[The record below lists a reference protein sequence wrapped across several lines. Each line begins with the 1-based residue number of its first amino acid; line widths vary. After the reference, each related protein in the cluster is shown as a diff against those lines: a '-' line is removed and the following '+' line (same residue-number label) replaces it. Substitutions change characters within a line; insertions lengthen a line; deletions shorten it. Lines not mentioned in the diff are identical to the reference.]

1 METTVNLWV
10 AKDQDGSLWLFS
22 EKPTRAEKEDGS
34 WICDGS
40 FMMLPRNLE
49 EGLQFSGLT
58 WESEPVKVSLI
69 IPVNPTIQEVRS
81 QYSSGLFKDLIDT
94 GVLTGVLGVDGV
106 YDSININVDDI
117 F

>member
-22 EKPTRAEKEDGS
+22 EKPTRSEKEDGS

-58 WESEPVKVSLI
+58 WESEPV
-69 IPVNPTIQEVRS
+69 EVRLLLNGIRIANTNELS
-81 QYSSGLFKDLIDT
+81 NLNKYQSIIGGPCIDS
-94 GVLTGVLGVDGV
+94 V
-106 YDSININVDDI
+106 YFGGPSIEL
-117 F
+117 

>member
-40 FMMLPRNLE
+40 FMILPQNLE

-58 WESEPVKVSLI
+58 WESEPVRVRLTLRLS
-69 IPVNPTIQEVRS
+69 PTIQEIRS
-81 QYSSGLFKDLIDT
+81 QYNPILFGGLIDT
-94 GVLTGVLGVDGV
+94 GVCGVDGV
-106 YDSININVDDI
+106 YEDLKINIDDV

>member
-22 EKPTRAEKEDGS
+22 EKPTRSEKEDGS

-40 FMMLPRNLE
+40 FMILPRNLE
-49 EGLQFSGLT
+49 ERLQFSGLT
-58 WESEPVKVSLI
+58 WESEPVRVRLALRLS
-69 IPVNPTIQEVRS
+69 PTIQEIRS
-81 QYSSGLFKDLIDT
+81 QYTPILFGGFGGLIDT
-94 GVLTGVLGVDGV
+94 GVCGVDGV
-106 YDSININVDDI
+106 YEYLNDDV

>member
-22 EKPTRAEKEDGS
+22 EKPTRSEKEDGS

-58 WESEPVKVSLI
+58 WESEPVKVRLILQVTHAIQEIRSQCSSSLLGSLI
-69 IPVNPTIQEVRS
+69 N
-81 QYSSGLFKDLIDT
+81 T
-94 GVLTGVLGVDGV
+94 GVCTGVCGVDGV
-106 YDSININVDDI
+106 YEELKINVDNI

>member
-22 EKPTRAEKEDGS
+22 EKPTRSEKEDGS
-34 WICDGS
+34 WICDGG

-58 WESEPVKVSLI
+58 WESEPVKVRLNVFIDGIRIPDNNELSNLNKYQSI
-69 IPVNPTIQEVRS
+69 IGSFIDGGPCIDSVYFGGPSI
-81 QYSSGLFKDLIDT
+81 DL
-94 GVLTGVLGVDGV
+94 
-106 YDSININVDDI
+106 
-117 F
+117 

>member
-22 EKPTRAEKEDGS
+22 EKPTRAEKEGS

-58 WESEPVKVSLI
+58 WESEPVKVRLI

-81 QYSSGLFKDLIDT
+81 QYASSLFKGLIDT
-94 GVLTGVLGVDGV
+94 GVLTGVVGVDGV
-106 YDSININVDDI
+106 YDSVNINVDDI

>member
-22 EKPTRAEKEDGS
+22 EKPTRSEKEEGS

-58 WESEPVKVSLI
+58 WESEPV
-69 IPVNPTIQEVRS
+69 EVRLLLNGIRIANTNELS
-81 QYSSGLFKDLIDT
+81 NLNKYQSIIGGFIDGGPCIDSVYFGGPFIDL
-94 GVLTGVLGVDGV
+94 
-106 YDSININVDDI
+106 
-117 F
+117 

>member
-22 EKPTRAEKEDGS
+22 EKPTRSEKEDGS

-49 EGLQFSGLT
+49 EGRQFSSLT
-58 WESEPVKVSLI
+58 WESEPVKVSVFINGIRIPNTNELSNLSKYQSI
-69 IPVNPTIQEVRS
+69 IGGFIDGGSCIDSVYFGGPSI
-81 QYSSGLFKDLIDT
+81 DL
-94 GVLTGVLGVDGV
+94 
-106 YDSININVDDI
+106 
-117 F
+117 

>member
-22 EKPTRAEKEDGS
+22 EKPTRVEKDGS

-40 FMMLPRNLE
+40 FMMLPQNLE
-49 EGLQFSGLT
+49 ERQLFSGLT
-58 WESEPVKVSLI
+58 WESEPVRVRLNVFLNGIRIADNNELANKYQSI
-69 IPVNPTIQEVRS
+69 IGSFIN
-81 QYSSGLFKDLIDT
+81 G
-94 GVLTGVLGVDGV
+94 GLGVDSV
-106 YDSININVDDI
+106 YGGPSINVDDI